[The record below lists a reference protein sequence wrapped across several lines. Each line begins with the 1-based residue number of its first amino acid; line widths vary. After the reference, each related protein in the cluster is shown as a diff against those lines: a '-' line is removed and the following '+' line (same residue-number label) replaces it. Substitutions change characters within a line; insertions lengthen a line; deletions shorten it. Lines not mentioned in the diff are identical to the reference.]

1 MLDAGDPPYA
11 TSEKWS
17 HLAFSRK
24 ILENL
29 SFDSELGVGEDIDF
43 LQKLQVKGN
52 FNPVI
57 SKVTGQIHFPHT
69 VNEYR
74 QQKFWAGRT
83 QCLFLRKHQDS
94 GNIISAFGRAVPT
107 VSLVLFAFLSLFNVY
122 VGLVFLVF
130 WIIIVLYSF
139 VFSVGKSFS
148 RFTYMLFRFTYGSFW
163 YSFGLIKGY
172 YDLKVRGIVNPSRGK

>member
-11 TSEKWS
+11 TNEKWS

-29 SFDSELGVGEDIDF
+29 SFDAELGVGEDVDF
-43 LQKLQVKGN
+43 LQKLKVNGN

-69 VNEYR
+69 INEYR

-83 QCLFLRKHQDS
+83 QWLFLRKHQDIGS
-94 GNIISAFGRAVPT
+94 VISAFGRAVPT
-107 VSLVLFAFLSLFNVY
+107 GTLILSAVLSLFNVY
-122 VGLVFLVF
+122 IGLAFLVF
-130 WIIIVLYSF
+130 WIIIV
-139 VFSVGKSFS
+139 VI
-148 RFTYMLFRFTYGSFW
+148 LFHFLGWQEF
-163 YSFGLIKGY
+163 
-172 YDLKVRGIVNPSRGK
+172 